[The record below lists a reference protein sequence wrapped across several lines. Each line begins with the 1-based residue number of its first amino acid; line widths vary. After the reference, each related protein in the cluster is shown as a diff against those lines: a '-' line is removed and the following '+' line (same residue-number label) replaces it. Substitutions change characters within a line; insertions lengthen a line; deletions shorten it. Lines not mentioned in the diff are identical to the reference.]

1 MSGLSDRTAP
11 MDVLA
16 KNIHWC
22 YKTTMNKLAKILIL
36 AGILVGL
43 FALGRGLYYSPN
55 KDSGLPVD
63 SASQGAAVSSA
74 GLSQYPERLLIPKLG
89 IDTNVQH
96 VGVTKNGNMAA
107 PDNFTDVSWYK
118 FGTVPGYL
126 GSAVMAGHQNNAM
139 GLDGI
144 FVNLDDLELGDDVYV
159 VDKEGKRLH
168 FRVVDIE
175 VYAYDDPTPLP
186 RIFNTDDSTYLNL
199 ITCAGQW
206 LQSAKTNEK
215 RLVIYAKLVR

>member
-1 MSGLSDRTAP
+1 MNR
-11 MDVLA
+11 
-16 KNIHWC
+16 NI
-22 YKTTMNKLAKILIL
+22 AKILAIGAVLL
-36 AGILVGL
+36 AL
-43 FALGRGLYYSPN
+43 FVLGQSFLYTAN
-55 KDSGLPVD
+55 DDSGLPLD
-63 SASQGAAVSSA
+63 SVSQGAVVSSV
-74 GLSQYPERLLIPKLG
+74 GVNQYPERLLIPKLD
-89 IDTNVQH
+89 IDAKVQK

-175 VYAYDDPTPLP
+175 VYAYDDPAPLP
-186 RIFNTDDSTYLNL
+186 RIFNTSDGTYLNL
-199 ITCAGQW
+199 ITCAGKW
-206 LQSAKTNEK
+206 LQSVKTNDK
-215 RLVIYAKLVR
+215 RLVVYTELVK